1 MSAAESKLAELGLTL
16 PDAPAPAGAYVP
28 SKLIGDILY
37 LAGSLPTWNGEVRHK
52 GQVGRDVDVK
62 TAYEA
67 AKLCTLNH
75 LAMIKAAVGSLD
87 RVRQVIS
94 VSGFVNCISD
104 FPDSPAVLNGSSELL
119 LAVFGEAG
127 KHVRAAVGVA
137 GLPRG
142 AAVEVQ
148 MTVQISV

>member
-1 MSAAESKLAELGLTL
+1 MSGAETKLAELGLTL

-28 SKLIGDILY
+28 SKLVGDVLY
-37 LAGSLPTWNGEVRHK
+37 LAGSLPTFNGELRCK

-62 TAYEA
+62 AAYEA
-67 AKLCTLNH
+67 ARLCTLNH

-87 RVRQVIS
+87 RVRQIIS
-94 VSGFVNCISD
+94 VSGFVNCVSD

-119 LAVFGEAG
+119 LAVFGDAG

-148 MTVQISV
+148 MTVLVSN

>member
-1 MSAAESKLAELGLTL
+1 MSAAETKLTELGLSL

-28 SKLIGDILY
+28 SKLIGDVLY
-37 LAGSLPTWNGEVRHK
+37 LAGSLPTWNGELRGK
-52 GQVGRDVDVK
+52 GQVGRDVDTK
-62 TAYEA
+62 AAYEA
-67 AKLCTLNH
+67 ARLCTLNH

-87 RVRQVIS
+87 RVREIIS
-94 VSGFVNCISD
+94 VSGFVNCVSD

-119 LAVFGEAG
+119 LAVFGDAG

-142 AAVEVQ
+142 ASVEVQ
-148 MTVQISV
+148 MTVRVAV

>member
-1 MSAAESKLAELGLTL
+1 MSAVEKKLAELGLSL

-28 SKLIGDILY
+28 SLLIGDVLY
-37 LAGSLPTWNGEVRHK
+37 LAGSLPTWNGELRFK

-62 TAYEA
+62 TAHEA
-67 AKLCTLNH
+67 ARLCTLNH
-75 LAMIKAAVGSLD
+75 LAMMKAALGSLD

-94 VSGFVNCISD
+94 VSGFVNCVAD
-104 FPDSPAVLNGSSELL
+104 FADSPAVLNGSSELL
-119 LAVFGEAG
+119 LAIFGDAG
-127 KHVRAAVGVA
+127 KHVRAAVGCA

-148 MTVQISV
+148 MTVQVSA